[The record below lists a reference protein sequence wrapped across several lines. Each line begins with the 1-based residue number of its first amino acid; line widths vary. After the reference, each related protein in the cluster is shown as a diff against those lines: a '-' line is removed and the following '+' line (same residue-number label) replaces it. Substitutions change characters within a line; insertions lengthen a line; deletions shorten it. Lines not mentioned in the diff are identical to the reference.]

1 MLGSAATAGVE
12 EMSPVNP
19 LHAKFVSWIFLKGS
33 IDLSPIGD
41 FLQKSVAVQTQFNA
55 TLL

>member
-12 EMSPVNP
+12 QMSPVNP
-19 LHAKFVSWIFLKGS
+19 LHAKFVFWKFVKGS
-33 IDLSPIGD
+33 IDLSPFGD
-41 FLQKSVAVQTQFNA
+41 FLQYSVAVQTQSNA